1 MKGGNGMTAI
11 KIIYGLVVGILLAI
25 LVGVGIAT
33 FYQSPDSWTSTAQE
47 TYIRNVFIIA
57 YACGFV
63 FLVLGLVLKP
73 KFNIMR
79 IGLLVGGSGTM
90 IYAFGRGAE
99 AMSYSV
105 IFGAIAAVLIVLIF
119 LGYKKLITREEP
131 TDSTTK
137 GEDIEDQ

>member
-1 MKGGNGMTAI
+1 MKSGNGMTAI
-11 KIIYGLVVGILLAI
+11 KVIYGLAVGILLAL
-25 LVGVGIAT
+25 LVGFGIAT
-33 FYQSPDSWTSTAQE
+33 FYQSPDFAEDAHT
-47 TYIRNVFIIA
+47 RNVFIIA
-57 YACGFV
+57 YVCGFV

-73 KFNIMR
+73 KFNVMR

-90 IYAFGRGAE
+90 IYAFARGAE
-99 AMSYSV
+99 VMGNSV
-105 IFGAIAAVLIVLIF
+105 IFGAIAAILIVLIF

>member
-1 MKGGNGMTAI
+1 MTAI
-11 KIIYGLVVGILLAI
+11 KIVYGLVVGILLAI
-25 LVGVGIAT
+25 LVGFGIAT
-33 FYQSPDSWTSTAQE
+33 FYQSPDFVGSTEQDAH
-47 TYIRNVFIIA
+47 IRNVFIIA
-57 YACGFV
+57 YACGFI

-73 KFNIMR
+73 KFNVMR

-90 IYAFGRGAE
+90 IYAFARGAE
-99 AMSYSV
+99 VMDNSV